1 MKSRK
6 RQEKDSLKPG
16 STCENW
22 QQWVQGCV
30 ILILYLPSR
39 MFRLWIKT
47 NKISKLQKK
56 KNWDSWKFI
65 KIWKSITMFCSF
77 RNIIEKFSMIISWQ
91 NWSWNEY
98 PDCVNLFTIN
108 AMDWR
113 IEKQK
118 KIISSQS
125 IKWKWSFGMQE
136 KPCHFGN
143 FFVICM
149 KGRNMYSATSR
160 DQISRKMMAK
170 HAFSTAAAVI
180 YTTYRSVH
188 R

>member
-1 MKSRK
+1 M
-6 RQEKDSLKPG
+6 Q
-16 STCENW
+16 
-22 QQWVQGCV
+22 
-30 ILILYLPSR
+30 
-39 MFRLWIKT
+39 
-47 NKISKLQKK
+47 
-56 KNWDSWKFI
+56 DSWKFI
-65 KIWKSITMFCSF
+65 KISKKSSEFLVSLE
-77 RNIIEKFSMIISWQ
+77 NVNEKLSTIMSWQ
-91 NWSWNEY
+91 NWSLLLWTSWLCKSIY
-98 PDCVNLFTIN
+98 HLQ
-108 AMDWR
+108 W
-113 IEKQK
+113 IEELKNRK

-180 YTTYRSVH
+180 YTGCLTLNCIK
-188 R
+188 